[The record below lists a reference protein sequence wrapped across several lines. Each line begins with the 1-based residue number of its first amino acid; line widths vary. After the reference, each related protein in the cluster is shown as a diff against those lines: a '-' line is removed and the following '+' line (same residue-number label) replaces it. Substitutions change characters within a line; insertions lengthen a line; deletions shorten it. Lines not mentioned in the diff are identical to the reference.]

1 MPSPTR
7 IYTLFTNHKDSTLMD
22 VLQKYGSLR
31 RFIADSYSPTTQQAV
46 DSALLYA
53 EEKMRGYTRYD
64 GTPMLDHD
72 VAVAEIVSRELG
84 LGRNSTVAAIL
95 HDVIRI
101 ANKERPEEVE
111 PLSIEIRERFG
122 EPVLGIIVG
131 LCKISNI
138 KLKVSKE
145 QANDFRDM
153 LVSYSVDPRVILIKL
168 ADRLEVMR
176 SLNIFPVAKHRKKSW
191 ESMNLY
197 APIAHK
203 LGLYA
208 LKSELEDLALKW
220 LEPKDYEYITRR
232 LEETESERQTFIARF
247 LVPIEEKLKS
257 IPNLHYHIKSRTKS
271 VYSIWNKMRKQ
282 NVPFEGV
289 YDIFALRIIIDCER
303 ELEKQLCWTVYSVV
317 GDCYTPNPKRMRD
330 WVTIPKSNGYESLHT
345 TVSAGGGRWVEIQIR
360 TERMDAVAERGIA
373 AHWRYKGVNQGA
385 QTSEQW
391 LSRLREALEETT
403 HSLSQRFDAK
413 PSTSEIFVFT
423 PNGDIR
429 KLPEGATVLDFAFDI
444 HTNLGATCT
453 GAKVNNRAVPIREV
467 LHNGDIVE
475 VMTQKNQT
483 PKSDWLTFCV
493 TSKARGRIK
502 SWLRNEQMKHARIG
516 REELERKLKN
526 WKITV
531 PIDEAVAYLGKV
543 LKVRTGREV
552 YSMIALQKID
562 FLSIKEILQQWLS
575 GEAEEQR
582 RVAAAEAER
591 KKEELKAAQQEE
603 APSHRRSDA
612 LVIDEKINNIEYKLA
627 KCCNPI
633 KGDDIFG
640 FVTISSGITIHR
652 SDCPNAARL
661 RENYPYRVMDAR
673 WRSSADGAFRATI
686 AIVAGDIPGI
696 GNQITEVVT
705 RELKLNIRTLSMAAR
720 GDGTMRGTI
729 SVEVPSTSI
738 VDLLIHSIM
747 RIRGVQRAYR
757 VNN

>member
-1 MPSPTR
+1 
-7 IYTLFTNHKDSTLMD
+7 MD

-31 RFIADSYSPTTQQAV
+31 RFIADSYSPITQQAV

-467 LHNGDIVE
+467 LNNGDIVE

-603 APSHRRSDA
+603 APAARRSDA

-705 RELKLNIRTLSMAAR
+705 RELKLNIRTLSLAAR

>member
-1 MPSPTR
+1 
-7 IYTLFTNHKDSTLMD
+7 MD

-31 RFIADSYSPTTQQAV
+31 RFIAESYSAKTQEDV
-46 DSALLYA
+46 DNALLYA
-53 EEKMRGYTRYD
+53 REKMQGYARYD
-64 GTPMLDHD
+64 GTPLMDHD
-72 VAVAEIVSRELG
+72 VAVAEIVARELG
-84 LGRNSTVAAIL
+84 LGRNSIVAAIL
-95 HDVIRI
+95 HDIIRI

-111 PLSIEIRERFG
+111 PLSLDIRERFG
-122 EPVLGIIVG
+122 EPVIGIIMG

-138 KLKVSKE
+138 KLKISKE
-145 QANDFRDM
+145 QADDFRDM
-153 LVSYSVDPRVILIKL
+153 LVSYSQDPRVILIKL

-176 SLNIFPVAKHRKKSW
+176 SLDIFPVAKHRKKSW

-220 LEPKDYEYITRR
+220 LEPKDYDYICRR

-247 LVPIEEKLKS
+247 LVPIEEKLKA
-257 IPNLHYHIKSRTKS
+257 IPALKYHIKSRTKS

-289 YDIFALRIIIDCER
+289 YDIFALRVIIDCER
-303 ELEKQLCWTVYSVV
+303 EMEKQLCWTVYSVV

-360 TERMDAVAERGIA
+360 SERMDAVAERGIA
-373 AHWRYKGVNQGA
+373 AHWRYKGVQQGA

-403 HSLSQRFDAK
+403 QQLTQRFDAK

-467 LHNGDIVE
+467 LNNGDIVE

-483 PKSDWLTFCV
+483 PKSDWLSFCV

-543 LKVRTGREV
+543 LKVRTGREL
-552 YSMIALQKID
+552 YSMIAEQKID
-562 FLSIKEILQQWLS
+562 FISIKEILNHWLS
-575 GEAEEQR
+575 GQAEEQR
-582 RVAAAEAER
+582 REAAAEAER
-591 KKEELKAAQQEE
+591 KKEEAKAQQQEE
-603 APSHRRSDA
+603 SPSQHRSDA

-661 RENYPYRVMDAR
+661 RENYPYRIMDAR
-673 WRSSADGAFRATI
+673 WRKSADGAFRATI
-686 AIVAGDIPGI
+686 AIVASDMAGI

-705 RELKLNIRTLSMAAR
+705 RELKLNIRTLNLAAR

>member
-1 MPSPTR
+1 
-7 IYTLFTNHKDSTLMD
+7 MD
-22 VLQKYGSLR
+22 VLQKYGSLS
-31 RFIADSYSPTTQQAV
+31 RFIAESYSPTTQELV
-46 DSALLYA
+46 DKALLYA
-53 EEKMRGYTRYD
+53 HTQMQGYARYD
-64 GTPMLDHD
+64 GTPLLDHD
-72 VAVAEIVSRELG
+72 VAVAEIVARELG

-95 HDVIRI
+95 HDIIRI
-101 ANKERPEEVE
+101 ANKERPESVE
-111 PLSIEIRERFG
+111 PLSREIREQFG

-145 QANDFRDM
+145 QADDFRDM
-153 LVSYSVDPRVILIKL
+153 LVSYSEDPRVILIKL

-176 SLNIFPVAKHRKKSW
+176 SLRIFPVAKHRKKSW

-257 IPNLHYHIKSRTKS
+257 VAGLNYHIKSRTKS
-271 VYSIWNKMRKQ
+271 IYSIWNKMRKQ

-289 YDIFALRIIIDCER
+289 YDIFALRIIIDCPR
-303 ELEKQLCWTVYSVV
+303 EMEKQFCWTAYSVI

-403 HSLSQRFDAK
+403 HSLTQRFDAK

-483 PKSDWLTFCV
+483 PKSDWLSFCV

-562 FLSIKEILQQWLS
+562 FISIKEILQQWIS

-591 KKEELKAAQQEE
+591 KKEESKAAQADD
-603 APSHRRSDA
+603 APAARRSDA

-661 RENYPYRVMDAR
+661 KEQYPYRVMEAR
-673 WRSSADGAFRATI
+673 WRGNADGAFRATI
-686 AIVAGDIPGI
+686 AIVAADMAGI

-705 RELKLNIRTLSMAAR
+705 RELKLNIRTLNLAAR

>member
-1 MPSPTR
+1 
-7 IYTLFTNHKDSTLMD
+7 MD

-31 RFIADSYSPTTQQAV
+31 RFIADSYSPITQQAV

-111 PLSIEIRERFG
+111 PLSIEIRELFG

-176 SLNIFPVAKHRKKSW
+176 SLDIFPVAKHRKKSW

-247 LVPIEEKLKS
+247 LVPIEEKLRS

-360 TERMDAVAERGIA
+360 SERMDAVAERGIA

-467 LHNGDIVE
+467 LNNGDIVE

-603 APSHRRSDA
+603 APAARRSDA

-705 RELKLNIRTLSMAAR
+705 RELKLNIRTLSLAAR